1 MNTYT
6 KGVHRLYESISTR
19 CTELYGDRNRLRNNI
34 ENWKAS
40 QIILWSCTWGIVS
53 DVNIEI
59 HWRDIAFVSLWLLEL
74 PDILSLRTCSGSMP
88 SPRRRRP
95 TSSFEMEDDNKS
107 TASTTLSPGNKNKC
121 SELGWGACSGLKDN
135 LGTSSHAKRAKIFL
149 APQVIFLKPHI
160 FSYFKGGG
168 KELTKVDQVIRYIKI
183 RCIKRGAMG
192 SCAILTPKKKHG
204 SARPLKTRAWQ
215 SWWRDI
221 RHLEGNALRIEIIL
235 NIKLYW
241 VSEKKGGS

>member
-1 MNTYT
+1 MISIPHIYVYIFTFIRICIRIWHFFTSNPPKKPMNTYT

-107 TASTTLSPGNKNKC
+107 TASTTLSPGNKTIALSSDEGRVEDWTLDTSGQNF
-121 SELGWGACSGLKDN
+121 LGAPGNFLEA
-135 LGTSSHAKRAKIFL
+135 SHIFL
-149 APQVIFLKPHI
+149 LWRGRWGTYIHR
-160 FSYFKGGG
+160 
-168 KELTKVDQVIRYIKI
+168 LTR
-183 RCIKRGAMG
+183 
-192 SCAILTPKKKHG
+192 
-204 SARPLKTRAWQ
+204 
-215 SWWRDI
+215 
-221 RHLEGNALRIEIIL
+221 
-235 NIKLYW
+235 
-241 VSEKKGGS
+241 

>member
-6 KGVHRLYESISTR
+6 QGVHRLYESISTR

-40 QIILWSCTWGIVS
+40 QIILWSCTRGIVS

-59 HWRDIAFVSLWLLEL
+59 HWRDIAFVSLWLLGL

-107 TASTTLSPGNKNKC
+107 TASTTLSPGNK
-121 SELGWGACSGLKDN
+121 
-135 LGTSSHAKRAKIFL
+135 TS
-149 APQVIFLKPHI
+149 
-160 FSYFKGGG
+160 
-168 KELTKVDQVIRYIKI
+168 
-183 RCIKRGAMG
+183 
-192 SCAILTPKKKHG
+192 
-204 SARPLKTRAWQ
+204 
-215 SWWRDI
+215 
-221 RHLEGNALRIEIIL
+221 ALRSDEGRVAD
-235 NIKLYW
+235 W
-241 VSEKKGGS
+241 RVSWALLRTQSVRTFS